1 MVDGGLTEGLR
12 KTPCAADAI
21 VYPLHMVRIAVTK
34 RDDGRLEAEGVIFD
48 PPGYD
53 WDGRVGQPTV
63 DAIFSAIFK
72 RLPPPASAQEA
83 FERRFYWD
91 VRPRFLVL
99 KTCDDCGALYLDARS
114 NRYRYRHGA
123 RRCPTCF
130 ARQRYRYVQRA
141 RQIDRTYAKKKWR
154 PACAHC
160 GAPVVGRSDRKFC
173 SDKCRVAAHRADHR

>member
-1 MVDGGLTEGLR
+1 M
-12 KTPCAADAI
+12 
-21 VYPLHMVRIAVTK
+21 TK

-48 PPGYD
+48 PPGYASQ
-53 WDGRVGQPTV
+53 VGQPTV
-63 DAIFSAIFK
+63 DAIFGVIFK
-72 RLPPPASAQEA
+72 RLPPPASPQEA
-83 FERRFYWD
+83 FVRRLYWD
-91 VRPRFLVL
+91 GRPRFLVL

-114 NRYRYRHGA
+114 IRYRRGA

-141 RQIDRTYAKKKWR
+141 RQIDRSYAKKKWR